1 MACYAAL
8 VVDGLARR
16 RFAGVSAAMFRLG
29 AAGVAEEGDRGVE
42 PVPRQPWEIGPPP
55 PPPRTVRLRAWFE
68 EPPADIRTAAEAVL
82 PRGVAHAWET
92 APEED
97 WAHAWQAHFPVL
109 RFGRLVVAPPWE
121 PVAGALVIE
130 PGQGFGTG
138 QHATTRLVL
147 GRLVDL
153 VGTAPRQRVLDVGS
167 GSGILALAAAHLG
180 AEAHGID
187 HDPVA
192 VADARAQA
200 ARNGLPVA
208 FDTTPVADVPGR
220 WTIVLANLTADTL
233 LDLAEPLLA
242 RTGHHLILGG
252 ILADRERHVR
262 EAFDPRLGPPD
273 RLVDGEWVCLHY
285 RAAAVPGDPQP
296 PDAASPPGPHAPP
309 AS

>member
-1 MACYAAL
+1 MPRYEAL

-68 EPPADIRTAAEAVL
+68 EPPADVRTAAEALL
-82 PRGVAHAWET
+82 PHGAAHAWET
-92 APEED
+92 AHDED

-138 QHATTRLVL
+138 QHATTRLAL
-147 GRLVDL
+147 ERLVAL
-153 VGTAPRQRVLDVGS
+153 VGTAPHQRVLDVGS

-192 VADARAQA
+192 VADARTQA
-200 ARNGLPVA
+200 ARNSLAVV

-220 WTIVLANLTADTL
+220 WTIVLANLMADTL

-242 RTGHHLILGG
+242 RTGDHLILGG
-252 ILADRERHVR
+252 ILADREASVR
-262 EAFDPRLGPPD
+262 EAFDPHLGTPD
-273 RLVDGEWVCLHY
+273 RLADGDWVCLHY
-285 RAAAVPGDPQP
+285 RAAAP
-296 PDAASPPGPHAPP
+296 PAGLRVPHAPP
-309 AS
+309 SHTPRP